1 MPVNNNIRMGKNL
14 PILPTAKTHFNLLT
28 ILAIG
33 CISFL
38 SVYAAEQQVIKWN
51 ENAISTVLNKN
62 ELTKHGRVFP
72 AWKIKQTTW
81 PSVTELG
88 SKKIIVDEK
97 LNVSCIRWLEK
108 FITKEYLPADMNKH
122 LVAMK
127 NWGLIKKESEQKQLC
142 DVFITRFR
150 KGPYTIH
157 IQESPYNVVITVA
170 DDRAAK
176 GTWVDQKDLVFK
188 IGATILKEEL
198 KPDPKSERLFTS
210 EIVHDEH
217 KISSV
222 RWILESVIRKHNG
235 QEVIDVTKACEIGAS
250 SIKAETDGRF
260 VRFEI
265 RKEVLRGSVN
275 PYIERFEPDK

>member
-1 MPVNNNIRMGKNL
+1 MIIINKFIRSK
-14 PILPTAKTHFNLLT
+14 IAKTAKTYCDLLT

-38 SVYAAEQQVIKWN
+38 SVYAAEQKVLKWN

-62 ELTKHGRVFP
+62 ELTKLGRAFP
-72 AWKIKQTTW
+72 VWKIKQTTW

-88 SKKIIVDEK
+88 SKKITVGEK
-97 LNVSCIRWLEK
+97 LNASCLRWLEK
-108 FITKEYLPADMNKH
+108 FITKKYLPGDMNKH

-127 NWGLIKKESEQKQLC
+127 NWGLIRKESEQKRLC

-157 IQESPYNVVITVA
+157 IQESPYNVVITVV

-176 GTWVDQKDLVFK
+176 GTWVDQKDIVFK
-188 IGATILKEEL
+188 IGGTILKEEL
-198 KPDPKSERLFTS
+198 KPDPKSARLFTS
-210 EIVHDEH
+210 EVVCDEH
-217 KISSV
+217 KISKV
-222 RWILESVIRKHNG
+222 HWILESVIRKYKG
-235 QEVIDVTKACEIGAS
+235 KDVVDVTKACEIGTTS
-250 SIKAETDGRF
+250 VVGETDGRF

-265 RKEVLRGSVN
+265 RKEVGGRGPD
-275 PYIERFEPDK
+275 PYIERFDPDK